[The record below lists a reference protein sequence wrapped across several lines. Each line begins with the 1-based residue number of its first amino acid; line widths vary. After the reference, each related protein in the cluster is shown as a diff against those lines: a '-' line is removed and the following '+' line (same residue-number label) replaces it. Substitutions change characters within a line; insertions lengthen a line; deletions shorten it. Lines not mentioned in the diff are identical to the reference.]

1 MTADTCTYQISSLA
15 QLKMRYKFKKS
26 KTKCVQVYMFIQ
38 CLMLSCHSVINQ
50 SNRFYFRIRN
60 GIFFVCVCYNVAWY
74 VAHTQLVF
82 CRCGFLRAWHY
93 PFLHINKGTHTHT
106 YKCQTQH
113 SHVIWWKE
121 TAQVKQ
127 SMQNWKQFNGTRGKF
142 DVTQNILFYMNLE
155 CVLKIPNLCYY
166 QILVVRLMLGL
177 PKVLSMFKTA

>member
-106 YKCQTQH
+106 HIQMSDPTLSCDLVKRNCTSETVYAKLKTVQWNPWE
-113 SHVIWWKE
+113 IWCNAKH
-121 TAQVKQ
+121 
-127 SMQNWKQFNGTRGKF
+127 F
-142 DVTQNILFYMNLE
+142 
-155 CVLKIPNLCYY
+155 VLHELGMCFKNPKP
-166 QILVVRLMLGL
+166 ML
-177 PKVLSMFKTA
+177 LSNSSC

>member
-82 CRCGFLRAWHY
+82 CRCGFLRARHY

-106 YKCQTQH
+106 NVRPNTLMWFGEKKLHKWNSLRKTEN
-113 SHVIWWKE
+113 S
-121 TAQVKQ
+121 
-127 SMQNWKQFNGTRGKF
+127 SMEPVG
-142 DVTQNILFYMNLE
+142 NL
-155 CVLKIPNLCYY
+155 
-166 QILVVRLMLGL
+166 M
-177 PKVLSMFKTA
+177 